1 MKKFILLATA
11 VLNFCL
17 LHAQKSK
24 GFDAQ
29 SYLRDYNSTQDI
41 ASLNHAKESIDQA
54 ASNEETKDNPFILVT
69 KGQIYMAL
77 YEESKKAT
85 EKTVASITD
94 EQKRALAVYENTPT
108 NDLETAYQAF
118 LKVKQ
123 VDVKGKYSDDTKSIT
138 TIGMYFDYSGRAK
151 FNSQK
156 FAEAL
161 TAFERAYEISNNT
174 DTTVLYLAAVSADYS
189 GNYLK
194 AKEYYTKMVDTK
206 QARPSTYTSLVNT
219 YYALKDTAG
228 GIAILKKGIHE
239 FPANANLLLME
250 VSYYLKLNRG
260 EEVLN
265 SLNTA
270 ITANPNNVNLFLARG
285 NVHDNIATHLMATTS
300 DAAKQKQWEASV
312 NAAEMD
318 YLKVLALDSNNYYA
332 LFNLGILYFNKGVV
346 LNNKANDEADN
357 LKFKALNTQANDNF
371 KKSMPLLE
379 KALKQQPGDRSL
391 MVALKQVYARL
402 ELADKQKMMDEKL
415 KR

>member
-1 MKKFILLATA
+1 MKKFILLAIA
-11 VLNFCL
+11 VLNFSL

-29 SYLRDYNSTQDI
+29 SYLRDYNSTQDVT
-41 ASLNHAKESIDQA
+41 SLNHAKESIDIA
-54 ASNEETKDNPFILVT
+54 AENAETKDNPFILVT

-77 YEESKKAT
+77 YDEAKKTT
-85 EKTVASITD
+85 EKTVASVTD

-108 NDLETAYQAF
+108 DNLETAYQAF
-118 LKVKQ
+118 LKAKQ
-123 VDVKGKYSDDTKSIT
+123 VDVKGKYSDDTKAIT

-151 FNSQK
+151 FNAQK

-161 TAFERAYEISNNT
+161 TAFERAYEINNT
-174 DTTVLYLAAVSADYS
+174 DTTVLYFAAISADYS
-189 GNYLK
+189 GNFLK

-206 QARPSTYTSLVNT
+206 QARPNTYTSLVNT
-219 YYALKDTAG
+219 YFALKDTAG
-228 GIAILKKGIHE
+228 GMVMLKKGIQE

-250 VSYYLKLNRG
+250 VNYYLKLNKG
-260 EEVLN
+260 EEVLDG
-265 SLNTA
+265 LNTA
-270 ITANPNNVNLFLARG
+270 ITANPDNINLFLARG
-285 NVHDNIATHLMATTS
+285 NVHDNIATHLMTTTS
-300 DAAKQKQWEASV
+300 DAVKQKQWEASV
-312 NAAEMD
+312 IAAEKD

-357 LKFKALNTQANDNF
+357 LKFKAINTQANNNF
-371 KKSMPLLE
+371 KNAMPLLE
-379 KALKQQPGDRSL
+379 KALKQQPGDRNL

-402 ELADKQKMMDEKL
+402 ELTDKQKMMDEKL

>member
-1 MKKFILLATA
+1 MKKFILLAAA

-29 SYLRDYNSTQDI
+29 SYLKDYNATQDVT
-41 ASLNHAKESIDQA
+41 SLHHAKESIDIA
-54 ASNEETKDNPFILVT
+54 AENAETKDNPFILVT
-69 KGQIYMAL
+69 KGQVYMAL
-77 YEESKKAT
+77 YEEAKKAT
-85 EKTVASITD
+85 EKTVASVTD

-108 NDLETAYQAF
+108 NDLEIAYQAF
-118 LKVKQ
+118 LKAKQ
-123 VDVKGKYSDDTKSIT
+123 VDVKGKYSDDTKTIT

-151 FNSQK
+151 FNAQR

-161 TAFERAYEISNNT
+161 PAFERAYEISNNT

-189 GNYLK
+189 GNYSK

-219 YYALKDTAG
+219 YFALKDTAG
-228 GIAILKKGIHE
+228 GMATLKKGIQE

-250 VSYYLKLNRG
+250 VNYYLKQNKG
-260 EEVLN
+260 EEVLDG
-265 SLNTA
+265 LNTA
-270 ITANPNNVNLFLARG
+270 ITANPNNVSLFLARG
-285 NVHDNIATHLMATTS
+285 NVHDNIATHLMTTT
-300 DAAKQKQWEASV
+300 DAVKQKQWEASV
-312 NAAEMD
+312 NAAETD

-346 LNNKANDEADN
+346 LNNKANNEADN
-357 LKFKALNTQANDNF
+357 LKFKTMNTQANDNF

-379 KALKQQPGDRSL
+379 KALKELPGDRNL

-402 ELADKQKMMDEKL
+402 ELTDKQKMMDEKL